1 MKDYILPI
9 AAFTIFLLIIP
20 LAALALSEN
29 VQYNPSK
36 NASAIAPAPTVQ
48 PAPVSAAAADGG
60 FAVYHTR
67 TKSVETLSADDYIR
81 GVVAAEMPAEYPIEA
96 LKAQASAAFTYA
108 AVQRAYHRSHP
119 AAAASIG
126 GADVSDD
133 PSHYQSYIS
142 EDTARRRFGS
152 DFNWQWAKI
161 TQAVQAV
168 HGLALAQNGHLINAL
183 YFSCSAGK
191 TESSRDI
198 WGDDVP
204 YLVEVSSSWDSA
216 APDYRSTVR
225 VSQAAFQKAAASDV
239 SGAAFG
245 PDPSGW
251 IGIASRS
258 GAGGVLTVRLG
269 GKTVSGA
276 NIQSL
281 FGLRSTHFDVQYANG
296 TFTFTVLGDG
306 HGVGLSQYG
315 ACALAK
321 QGKNWQD
328 IVKYYYTGITV
339 TPFPW

>member
-20 LAALALSEN
+20 LAALALNTN
-29 VQYNPSK
+29 VQYNTAK
-36 NASAIAPAPTVQ
+36 NASSVTQAPPVQ
-48 PAPVSAAAADGG
+48 PVPVSAAETDGG
-60 FAVYHTR
+60 FTVYHTR
-67 TKSVETLSADDYIR
+67 TKSAETLSADDYVR
-81 GVVAAEMPAEYPIEA
+81 GVVAAEMPAEYPGEA
-96 LKAQASAAFTYA
+96 LKAQAAAAFTYA
-108 AVQRAYHRSHP
+108 AVQRAYHRTHP

-142 EDTARRRFGS
+142 EETARRRFGS
-152 DFNWQWAKI
+152 DFDWQWAKI

-168 HGLALAQNGHLINAL
+168 HGFALTQNGQLINAL

-191 TESSRDI
+191 TESSHDI

-204 YLVEVSSSWDSA
+204 YLVEVSSTWDSA
-216 APDYRSTVR
+216 APDYHSTVR

-251 IGIASRS
+251 IGIVSHS
-258 GAGGVLTVRLG
+258 DAGGVLTVRLG
-269 GKTVSGA
+269 GKTVSGT

-281 FGLRSTHFDVQYANG
+281 FGLHSTHFDVQFANG

-321 QGKNWQD
+321 QGKSWQD
-328 IVKYYYTGITV
+328 IVKYYYTGVAV